1 MEKRTKKSAKDRL
14 LGYLARRD
22 HSEREL
28 RQKLAQYHEP
38 SEIDTVLNWSHEHD
52 LLLSPPEL
60 AEKFRDFLDRRNKS
74 HLYTLGYLRTKGLPP
89 VEKNPER
96 EFQKAKTMVQK
107 KAYPSREKAAASLAR
122 QGFDG
127 ETIRKVLYEVL

>member
-1 MEKRTKKSAKDRL
+1 M

-28 RQKLAQYHEP
+28 RQKLAQYHSPDEV
-38 SEIDTVLNWSHEHD
+38 DFALNWSHEHD
-52 LLLSPPEL
+52 LLLRPPEL
-60 AEKFRDFLDRRNKS
+60 SEKFRNYLDRRNKS
-74 HLYTLGYLRTKGLPP
+74 HLYTLGYLRSKGLPQ
-89 VEKNPER
+89 VEKNPEM

-107 KAYPSREKAAASLAR
+107 KSYPSREKAAASLAR
-122 QGFDG
+122 QGFDS